1 MKNLRNLALLL
12 LTLAVSQN
20 AMAWGKWGH
29 RISAYI
35 AEQHL
40 TEKAASE
47 CRRYLKHTLPY
58 HASWQDYW
66 RNCEGFGEVCTAH
79 AHYVN
84 EDFSLRGKGNN
95 PDRDPVS
102 RIDKIMKQ
110 MEKGQY
116 LNMPDS
122 IVAMNLKLLIH
133 MTTDMHCPGHVTYPK
148 ECNYPMRKGIRIGK
162 KKLQRHG
169 FWDGSPMYLHPKWK
183 IEQFA
188 KAYDTY
194 SEKQIKKIC
203 KGNPYK
209 WGYANACMMI
219 NTFDYWDEG
228 EDLKKMSKEKRQVI
242 EDLTHQQLAV
252 GGYRLAYILNR
263 IFK

>member
-84 EDFSLRGKGNN
+84 EDFSLRGKGGN

-102 RIDKIMKQ
+102 RIDCGN
-110 MEKGQY
+110 ESETPY
-116 LNMPDS
+116 PYDYRYALPRPC
-122 IVAMNLKLLIH
+122 NL
-133 MTTDMHCPGHVTYPK
+133 
-148 ECNYPMRKGIRIGK
+148 
-162 KKLQRHG
+162 
-169 FWDGSPMYLHPKWK
+169 
-183 IEQFA
+183 
-188 KAYDTY
+188 
-194 SEKQIKKIC
+194 SEGVQLS
-203 KGNPYK
+203 
-209 WGYANACMMI
+209 YA
-219 NTFDYWDEG
+219 
-228 EDLKKMSKEKRQVI
+228 
-242 EDLTHQQLAV
+242 
-252 GGYRLAYILNR
+252 
-263 IFK
+263 

>member
-1 MKNLRNLALLL
+1 M
-12 LTLAVSQN
+12 
-20 AMAWGKWGH
+20 
-29 RISAYI
+29 
-35 AEQHL
+35 
-40 TEKAASE
+40 
-47 CRRYLKHTLPY
+47 
-58 HASWQDYW
+58 
-66 RNCEGFGEVCTAH
+66 
-79 AHYVN
+79 
-84 EDFSLRGKGNN
+84 RGKKS

-102 RIDKIMKQ
+102 RIDKIMKE

-148 ECNYPMRKGIRIGK
+148 EMNFPMK
-162 KKLQRHG
+162 KVIKVGNKKYVRHK
-169 FWDGSPMYLHPKWK
+169 FWDGAPMILHPKWR

-194 SEKQIKKIC
+194 SAKEIKKFC
-203 KGNPYK
+203 KGDTYK
-209 WGYANACMMI
+209 WGYANARKMVE
-219 NTFDYWDEG
+219 TFDYWDEN

-242 EDLTHQQLAV
+242 EDMTHKQLAV

>member
-1 MKNLRNLALLL
+1 M
-12 LTLAVSQN
+12 
-20 AMAWGKWGH
+20 
-29 RISAYI
+29 
-35 AEQHL
+35 
-40 TEKAASE
+40 
-47 CRRYLKHTLPY
+47 
-58 HASWQDYW
+58 
-66 RNCEGFGEVCTAH
+66 
-79 AHYVN
+79 
-84 EDFSLRGKGNN
+84 
-95 PDRDPVS
+95 
-102 RIDKIMKQ
+102 
-110 MEKGQY
+110 
-116 LNMPDS
+116 
-122 IVAMNLKLLIH
+122 
-133 MTTDMHCPGHVTYPK
+133 YPPIK
-148 ECNYPMRKGIRIGK
+148 KTIRIGK
-162 KKLQRHG
+162 NKATRHR
-169 FWDGSPMYLHPKWK
+169 FWDAAPMFLHPKWK

-219 NTFDYWDEG
+219 NTFDYWDDG